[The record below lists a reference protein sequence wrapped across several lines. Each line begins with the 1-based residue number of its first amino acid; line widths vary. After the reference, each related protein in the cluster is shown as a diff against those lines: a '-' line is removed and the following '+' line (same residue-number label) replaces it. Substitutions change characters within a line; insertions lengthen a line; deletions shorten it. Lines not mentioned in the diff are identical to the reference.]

1 MRGLYLMKKIG
12 IFTYHNVK
20 NAYACLFYLQKA
32 LQGSAEVD
40 IWGLTSQQDISSDHY
55 YSFLDTWYGKIPK
68 VRAVLSKIYFLMKA
82 KRYDVIIVN
91 DLEFFVEG
99 IIAKHIY
106 KKKVLIHY
114 NTELYNEK
122 DYPTYRYLLEF
133 YENHADEPDMI
144 IDCLSER
151 ARYRSKKCG
160 IKQPIYIIHNTIPDN
175 VEDVDANVDIDK
187 YLNFGNKL
195 PIAIYAGGINDDRG
209 LQFILKDI
217 LQLGEKVNFV
227 FILYGDDT
235 LIDKLKNQFANVG
248 NCRIYRAVERKLLL
262 NIMRYC
268 SIGIQYYDP
277 TMGVNQY
284 YAAPSK
290 FYEYVAMGLNVV
302 SSDNEGINHVIEEN
316 ELGICIHPDEL
327 FGDAVQ
333 RLLLKGLKPKN
344 YIRQVFMNELCYEI
358 DSQNA
363 LKKIQEFMNLLDT
376 KK

>member
-1 MRGLYLMKKIG
+1 MKKIG

-40 IWGLTSQQDISSDHY
+40 IWGLTSQQEISSDHY

-82 KRYDVIIVN
+82 KRYDIIIVN

-99 IIAKHIY
+99 IIVKHIY
-106 KKKVLIHY
+106 KNKVLIHY

-122 DYPTYRYLLEF
+122 DYPTYRYLLKF

-144 IDCLSER
+144 IDCLRER
-151 ARYRSKKCG
+151 ARYRSKKYG
-160 IKQPIYIIHNTIPDN
+160 IKQPIYIIHNTISDN
-175 VEDVDANVDIDK
+175 VEDVNANVDIDK

-217 LQLGEKVNFV
+217 LQLREKVNFV
-227 FILYGDDT
+227 FFLYGDDT
-235 LIDKLKNQFANVG
+235 LIDKLKNQFVNVG
-248 NCRIYRAVERKLLL
+248 NCRVYGAVERKLLL
-262 NIMRYC
+262 NIMRCC

-302 SSDNEGINHVIEEN
+302 SSNNEGINHVIEEN
-316 ELGICIHPDEL
+316 KLGICIQDQES
-327 FGDAVQ
+327 FADAVQ
-333 RLLLKGLKPKN
+333 RLLKQGLKSRE
-344 YIRQVFMNELCYEI
+344 YIYQIFVSKLFYEV
-358 DSQNA
+358 DSQEA
-363 LKKIQEFMNLLDT
+363 IRKIGKFISDR
-376 KK
+376 